1 MSKNFNDSTWMH
13 ILEKFS
19 SYQGSKSSFCK
30 ENNIS
35 KSQLYYYRKKLEKS
49 NNSIF
54 HAVTLDGNVTN
65 KPVANNSNKANEIRI
80 EIGSAN
86 IYIPM
91 NEIAVLATI
100 LKELAKS
107 C

>member
-1 MSKNFNDSTWMH
+1 MSKNFNDSTW
-13 ILEKFS
+13 IDLLEKFS

-35 KSQLYYYRKKLEKS
+35 KSQLYYYRKKLGKS

-54 HAVTLDGNVTN
+54 HAVTLDESVTE
-65 KPVANNSNKANEIRI
+65 KSVAKNLNKAKEIRI
-80 EIGSAN
+80 EVGSAN
-86 IYIPM
+86 IYIPI